1 MQLFIDLW
9 SILKMPGNWVRKKK
23 TEKMEQATTDKV
35 EPLNTKAK
43 PNKTLSKQS
52 SLPTLVILPC
62 PSPME
67 WAAPRWKTIAQ
78 PFGHSSASMA

>member
-1 MQLFIDLW
+1 
-9 SILKMPGNWVRKKK
+9 MPGNWVRKKK

-62 PSPME
+62 PSPM
-67 WAAPRWKTIAQ
+67 
-78 PFGHSSASMA
+78 G